1 MNARILL
8 IALLTLLKFSTLTAQ
23 FDTRAWE
30 FSGIVYDEL
39 FNPIPY
45 THVLATGT
53 RQGDVTDSLGI
64 FTLYV
69 RETDVLSFYNLTCR
83 DTSVVIDASDPGF
96 YIKLSRKIY
105 SLNEAKI
112 FNWGNTYDD
121 FINEVER
128 LGVTPTEG
136 VRLGLPIQSPGVLPF
151 DMDEKKLKSPGFL
164 LSSPVSFFYY
174 NFSKREKSARKANK
188 LDRDSELISR
198 FKEILSAENISGIT
212 GYQDQELVDFMLY
225 LNSKIDCTYSCTEIE
240 ILTEVHEIWNEYKR
254 RKEIR
259 VE

>member
-1 MNARILL
+1 MLL
-8 IALLTLLKFSTLTAQ
+8 SFSSLTAQ
-23 FDTRAWE
+23 FDTRAWK
-30 FSGIVYDEL
+30 FSGIVYDEH

-45 THVLATGT
+45 THVVATGT

-83 DTSVVIDASDPGF
+83 DTSVVIKASDTGF
-96 YIKLSRKIY
+96 FIKLSRKIY

-112 FNWGNTYDD
+112 FNWGTTYND

-128 LGVTPTEG
+128 LGVTPTNG
-136 VRLGLPIQSPGVLPF
+136 ARLGLPIQSPGVVPF

-188 LDRDSELISR
+188 LDRDSELINR
-198 FKEILSAENISGIT
+198 FREILSAENISAIS
-212 GYQDQELVDFMLY
+212 GYKDQELADFILY
-225 LNSKIDCTYSCTEIE
+225 LNSNITCTYTCNEIE
-240 ILTEVHEIWNEYKR
+240 ILTEVHQILEEYKSN
-254 RKEIR
+254 KDTSE
-259 VE
+259 E